1 MSSSASESNIIP
13 TVSLLNDQE
22 AIERIFTHIDN
33 GTTDLGYTV
42 WREPVENY
50 HSQERFDA
58 EIALLRSLPIPFC
71 PSVAL
76 PEKGSYIARKS
87 AGTPLVVA
95 RGKDG
100 KVRAFINA
108 CRHRGMQV
116 ASGSGRA
123 QAFVCPYHAWSY
135 GLDGSLKAIPGE
147 EGFPGLAT
155 EDHGLVEVSAM
166 EKGGLVYVMQKGE
179 ISPEMLEN
187 SRDYFSPGQQ
197 LFKQS
202 ENTDQANWKLLT
214 ETLLE
219 GYHIKSLHKK
229 SFYPYGLD
237 NVNLVET
244 YGANARVTFP
254 FRRIE
259 KLRDIPAD
267 KRRASGML
275 TSVYHLFPNASVSV
289 LSKHSNL
296 TIMEPLSPS
305 STQMVIYLVTP
316 DQTVE
321 NPIPLEDVERD
332 AQFVN
337 ESGQDE
343 DREAACLIQQTVTAE
358 ANSHLTFGYFEKAI
372 VNFHKHLSDRIFNPQ
387 S

>member
-1 MSSSASESNIIP
+1 MPIWLPAGIALAGCYLWWWRFFPAVFLASFLFNCSVTPDFALTKLLENVGWQNSLIAFGAMLQAI
-13 TVSLLNDQE
+13 VGASLLRFWLGNPIVQYKGNNSFYFVFIVGFVSDLP
-22 AIERIFTHIDN
+22 AADV
-33 GTTDLGYTV
+33 TDVKLK
-42 WREPVENY
+42 
-50 HSQERFDA
+50 
-58 EIALLRSLPIPFC
+58 LLSDFL
-71 PSVAL
+71 
-76 PEKGSYIARKS
+76 
-87 AGTPLVVA
+87 
-95 RGKDG
+95 
-100 KVRAFINA
+100 
-108 CRHRGMQV
+108 
-116 ASGSGRA
+116 
-123 QAFVCPYHAWSY
+123 
-135 GLDGSLKAIPGE
+135 GE
-147 EGFPGLAT
+147 EGFPDLVI
-155 EDHGLVEVSAM
+155 EDHSLVEVSAM
-166 EKGGLVYVMQKGE
+166 EKGGLVYVMQEGT
-179 ISPEMLEN
+179 ISPQMLEN
-187 SRDYFSPGQQ
+187 SRDYFTPEQE

-202 ENTDQANWKLLT
+202 ENTDPANWKLLT

-219 GYHIKSLHKK
+219 GYHIKSLHRK
-229 SFYPYGLD
+229 SFFPYGLD

-259 KLRDIPAD
+259 KLRDVPVE
-267 KRRASGML
+267 KRRAAGML

-316 DQTVE
+316 EQTSE
-321 NPIPLEDVERD
+321 NPISLEDVKKD

-343 DREAACLIQQTVTAE
+343 DREAACLIQQTVTAQ

-372 VNFHKHLSDRIFNPQ
+372 VNFHQHLTERID

>member
-33 GTTDLGYTV
+33 GTTDLGDTV

-166 EKGGLVYVMQKGE
+166 EKGGLVYVMQKGD

-259 KLRDIPAD
+259 KLRDVPAD
-267 KRRASGML
+267 KRRAAGML

-372 VNFHKHLSDRIFNPQ
+372 VNFHKHLSDRIFNLKG
-387 S
+387 

>member
-1 MSSSASESNIIP
+1 VA
-13 TVSLLNDQE
+13 
-22 AIERIFTHIDN
+22 
-33 GTTDLGYTV
+33 G
-42 WREPVENY
+42 EPVENY

-58 EIALLRSLPIPFC
+58 EIALLRSRPIPFC
-71 PSVAL
+71 PSAAL
-76 PEKGSYIARKS
+76 PEKGSYIARTS

-100 KVRAFINA
+100 QVRAFINA

-123 QAFVCPYHAWSY
+123 HAFVCPYHAWSY
-135 GLDGSLKAIPGE
+135 GLDGALKSIPGE
-147 EGFPGLAT
+147 EAFPGLAI
-155 EDHGLVEVSAM
+155 EEHGLVEVSAT
-166 EKGGLVYVMQKGE
+166 EKGGLVYVMQKGT

-187 SRDYFSPGQQ
+187 SRDYFTPGQQ

-202 ENTDQANWKLLT
+202 DNTDQANWKLLT

-219 GYHIKSLHKK
+219 GYHIKSLHQK

-237 NVNLVET
+237 NINLVET

-259 KLRDIPAD
+259 KLRDVPAE
-267 KRRASGML
+267 KRRAAGML
-275 TSVYHLFPNASVSV
+275 TSVYHVFPNASVSV

-305 STQMVIYLVTP
+305 STQMVIYLVTT

-321 NPIPLEDVERD
+321 NPIPLEDAERD

-343 DREAACLIQQTVTAE
+343 DREAACLIQKTVTAQ

-372 VNFHKHLSDRIFNPQ
+372 VNFHQHLTESLD

>member
-1 MSSSASESNIIP
+1 MLSSKPESNIIP
-13 TVSLLNDQE
+13 TVSLLNEKE
-22 AIERIFTHIDN
+22 AIERVFTHIDN
-33 GTTDLGYTV
+33 GTTDLGDTV
-42 WREPVENY
+42 WQEPVENY
-50 HSQERFDA
+50 HSQDRFDA

-71 PSVAL
+71 PSAAL

-108 CRHRGMQV
+108 CRHRGMQI
-116 ASGSGRA
+116 ASGTGRA
-123 QAFVCPYHAWSY
+123 SGFVCPYHAWFY
-135 GLDGSLKAIPGE
+135 GLDGSLKFIPGE
-147 EGFPGLAT
+147 EGFPDLVI
-155 EDHGLVEVSAM
+155 EDHSLVEVSAM
-166 EKGGLVYVMQKGE
+166 EKGGLVYVMQKGT
-179 ISPEMLEN
+179 ISPQMLEN
-187 SRDYFSPGQQ
+187 SRDYFTPEQE

-202 ENTDQANWKLLT
+202 ENTDPANWKLLT

-259 KLRDIPAD
+259 KLRDVPAE
-267 KRRASGML
+267 KRRAAGML

-316 DQTVE
+316 EQTAE
-321 NPIPLEDVERD
+321 NPISLEDVKKD

-343 DREAACLIQQTVTAE
+343 DREAACLIQQTVTAQ

-372 VNFHKHLSDRIFNPQ
+372 VNFHQHLAKSLD

>member
-1 MSSSASESNIIP
+1 MLSSKPESNIIP
-13 TVSLLNDQE
+13 TVSLLNEKE
-22 AIERIFTHIDN
+22 AIERVFTHIDN
-33 GTTDLGYTV
+33 GTTDLGDTV
-42 WREPVENY
+42 WQEPVENY
-50 HSQERFDA
+50 HSQDRFDA

-71 PSVAL
+71 PSAAL

-108 CRHRGMQV
+108 CRHRGMQI
-116 ASGSGRA
+116 ASGTGRA
-123 QAFVCPYHAWSY
+123 SGFVCPYHAWFY
-135 GLDGSLKAIPGE
+135 GLDGSLKFIPGE
-147 EGFPGLAT
+147 EGFPDLVI
-155 EDHGLVEVSAM
+155 EDHSLVEVSAM
-166 EKGGLVYVMQKGE
+166 EKGGLVYVMQKGT
-179 ISPEMLEN
+179 ISPQMLEN
-187 SRDYFSPGQQ
+187 SRDYFTPEQE

-202 ENTDQANWKLLT
+202 ENTDPANWKLLT

-259 KLRDIPAD
+259 KLRDVPAE
-267 KRRASGML
+267 KRRAAGML

-316 DQTVE
+316 EQTAE
-321 NPIPLEDVERD
+321 NPISLEDVKKD

-343 DREAACLIQQTVTAE
+343 DREAACLIQQTVTAQ
-358 ANSHLTFGYFEKAI
+358 ANTHLTFGYFEKAI
-372 VNFHKHLSDRIFNPQ
+372 VNFHQHLTESLD

>member
-1 MSSSASESNIIP
+1 MLSSKPESNIIP
-13 TVSLLNDQE
+13 TVSLLNEKE
-22 AIERIFTHIDN
+22 AIERVFTHIDN
-33 GTTDLGYTV
+33 GTTDLGDTV
-42 WREPVENY
+42 WQEPVENY
-50 HSQERFDA
+50 HSQDRFDA

-71 PSVAL
+71 PSAAL

-108 CRHRGMQV
+108 CRHRGMQI
-116 ASGSGRA
+116 ASGTGRA
-123 QAFVCPYHAWSY
+123 SGFVCPYHAWFY
-135 GLDGSLKAIPGE
+135 GLDGSLKFIPGE
-147 EGFPGLAT
+147 EGFPDLVI
-155 EDHGLVEVSAM
+155 EDHSLVEVSAM
-166 EKGGLVYVMQKGE
+166 EKGGLVYVMQEGT
-179 ISPEMLEN
+179 ISPQMLEN
-187 SRDYFSPGQQ
+187 SRDYFTPEQE

-202 ENTDQANWKLLT
+202 ENTDPANWKLLT

-259 KLRDIPAD
+259 KLRDVPAE
-267 KRRASGML
+267 KRRAAGML

-316 DQTVE
+316 EQTAE
-321 NPIPLEDVERD
+321 NPISLEDVKKD

-343 DREAACLIQQTVTAE
+343 DREAACLIQQTVTAQ
-358 ANSHLTFGYFEKAI
+358 ANTHLTFGYFEKAI
-372 VNFHKHLSDRIFNPQ
+372 VNFHQHLTESLD